1 MSHKR
6 STQKSQRKR
15 PRKPKSNE
23 KDSTSPIVI
32 DGDDFSNDIAT
43 KRKHNK
49 RPFKDKSNEKDS
61 TQRSSPIVISD
72 DDDIDTKG
80 NPPFKEQQRFSPIVV
95 DDDDDIDTKGNPPF
109 KEQQRFSPIV
119 VDDDDDFST
128 CPFCGESIPLPLP
141 DRIQKYLIEIN
152 SSTRIKKKK
161 KKISSSRDI
170 RYNREQE
177 LSLSL
182 LLQRSSGIVD
192 QFEFCRLHDGEANT
206 VPEGV
211 KKNYPLVI
219 DFIRLPER
227 VEALIPKLMPIINGE
242 AKSSFRD
249 DVINAFQELGKARS
263 RLPTYLIQ
271 RFETFQVNKYLL
283 QFLIC
288 LI

>member
-61 TQRSSPIVISD
+61 TQRSSPIVIS
-72 DDDIDTKG
+72 
-80 NPPFKEQQRFSPIVV
+80 
-95 DDDDDIDTKGNPPF
+95 DDDDIDTKGNPPF